1 MRPTVEILLVLDF
14 EYSGTRAH
22 GHLAKLIIRAIPDV
36 AFAEVGTEIIW
47 RVDQLLPPS
56 FALPEIRWN
65 MRFKKGSPFVQMGDS
80 VSVDTKSHDPDG
92 RGPRHT
98 GRTE

>member
-47 RVDQLLPPS
+47 RVDQLLPN
-56 FALPEIRWN
+56 FLLYGGKTFGI
-65 MRFKKGSPFVQMGDS
+65 
-80 VSVDTKSHDPDG
+80 G
-92 RGPRHT
+92 RGTLKYVHR
-98 GRTE
+98 RLVANQAKAQ